1 MTKEQIDALPEH
13 LSYIKFEPYHI
24 YVNTATVKGKPK
36 TTITPSD
43 NLIDDLIRWK
53 DLWFE
58 TDMQINPFR
67 ENQTIFTARVYVWE
81 GEKGKPG
88 EVRTTTAFAS
98 VNAMTFE
105 KGERPAT
112 HLAQLAVTRALKPAV
127 LRHLRISDHDIAL
140 LIEAY
145 DIDIKKLSKTPT
157 AVRTSEASEED
168 ADDAEEKNEVPLL
181 AETDASLNLSLD
193 GV

>member
-1 MTKEQIDALPEH
+1 MTQEQIDALPEH

-24 YVNTATVKGKPK
+24 YVNTATVKGKQK

-43 NLIDDLIRWK
+43 NLIDDLLRWK
-53 DLWFE
+53 DIGFAVE
-58 TDMQINPFR
+58 MPYIGPFR
-67 ENQTIFTARVYVWE
+67 ENQTLLVAKVTVWTGEYEFARNTVS
-81 GEKGKPG
+81 
-88 EVRTTTAFAS
+88 FAS
-98 VNAMTFE
+98 VNAMQYE
-105 KGERPAT
+105 KGEKTAT

-157 AVRTSEASEED
+157 AVRTSEASEDD
-168 ADDAEEKNEVPLL
+168 ADDTEEKNEVPLL
-181 AETDASLNLSLD
+181 AETDASLNLSLE